1 MGISLLTVNSR
12 QLVFNWIPI
21 QSNCSSLQY
30 GTESDCG
37 SCSDESQTVLN
48 QTSKTCIVEQPN
60 MDERVCSFAVNSVIC
75 RNISGSFS
83 TPVNVTLK
91 GRTLISIIC
100 SFIFYII
107 NFVDSTMAYP
117 IAIAVKLT

>member
-1 MGISLLTVNSR
+1 MHYIDPLPSPMGVSLFTVNSR
-12 QLVFNWIPI
+12 QLVFNWMPI

-30 GTESDCG
+30 GIESDCG
-37 SCSDESQTVLN
+37 SCSEGSQTFLN

-60 MDERVCSFAVNSVIC
+60 TDERMCSFAVNSVIC

-91 GRTLISIIC
+91 GKILVR
-100 SFIFYII
+100 IF
-107 NFVDSTMAYP
+107 
-117 IAIAVKLT
+117 